1 MIAIILVGGK
11 GKRLQSEVG
20 ALPKPMAPIG
30 DKPFLEKLLFNLNKN
45 GFKKVI
51 LSTGYNSDVIKKY
64 FSTKYKDINISY
76 SHEETPKGTG
86 GAIKQA
92 LNTLEHE
99 SNIFI
104 LNGDTFFD
112 INFKQMN
119 EWHTHNNFLIS
130 IALKKM
136 YKFDR
141 YGCINL
147 DKNNKVIQF
156 NEKQYLDEGLINGGI
171 YLTSSHILN
180 ALPPRD
186 IFSFE
191 NDFLEKN
198 NIMYDFG
205 GYESDSFFID
215 IGIPEDYKLAREILK

>member
-20 ALPKPMAPIG
+20 SMPKPMAPIG

-92 LNTLEHE
+92 LNTLENE

-119 EWHTHNNFLIS
+119 EWHMHNNFLIS

-156 NEKQYLDEGLINGGI
+156 NEKQYLDDGLINGGI

-180 ALPPRD
+180 ALPSRD

-198 NIMYDFG
+198 NMTYDFG
-205 GYESDSFFID
+205 GYKSDSFFID

>member
-20 ALPKPMAPIG
+20 SLPKPMAPIG
-30 DKPFLEKLLFNLNKN
+30 DKPFLEKILFNLNNN
-45 GFKKVI
+45 GFKTVI

-86 GAIKQA
+86 EAIKQA
-92 LNTLEHE
+92 LNLLEHE

-112 INFKQMN
+112 INLKKMN

-130 IALKKM
+130 IAFKKM

-141 YGCINL
+141 FGCINL
-147 DKNNKVIQF
+147 D
-156 NEKQYLDEGLINGGI
+156 
-171 YLTSSHILN
+171 
-180 ALPPRD
+180 
-186 IFSFE
+186 
-191 NDFLEKN
+191 
-198 NIMYDFG
+198 
-205 GYESDSFFID
+205 
-215 IGIPEDYKLAREILK
+215 